1 MANWKKWVIRSA
13 VTFVVLVGIL
23 AALVL
28 DGLGNLSD
36 EMCATTIFEQS
47 ASPSG
52 KLKAVVYQV
61 DCGATT
67 GFNRHVS
74 IVSSDTDLTKKNPK
88 LGTSSLALKDAP
100 EVKMVW
106 LSSNRLEV
114 QYPESTNVLRS
125 EPKSE
130 GVAIEYKK
138 SR

>member
-23 AALVL
+23 VALVL

-36 EMCATTIFEQS
+36 EMCSTTVFGQS

-52 KLKAVVYQV
+52 KLKAVLYQV

-88 LGTSSLALKDAP
+88 LGTSSLALRDAP
-100 EVKMVW
+100 EVKMAW
-106 LSSNRLEV
+106 LSSARLEV
-114 QYPESTNVLRS
+114 QYPESANVLRA